1 MQKLIQIL
9 PKCKSYSTGPDN
21 ILITRIFIYTKFR
34 VKQFGIVA
42 KYFNQEWI
50 EGVLIKNYKKLDT

>member
-21 ILITRIFIYTKFR
+21 ILTTRIFIYTKFR

-42 KYFNQEWI
+42 KYFQPRM
-50 EGVLIKNYKKLDT
+50 D